1 MLNIVSV
8 SYTADTGPGLLYPG
22 LKPGL
27 LNPELL
33 Y

>member
-8 SYTADTGPGLLYPG
+8 STADTGPGLLYPG